1 MIMKTLTISKII
13 IHSGAMPAKV
23 VFSYGS
29 PKSFSFVIARIFAG
43 EWEGLGECLHGT
55 QAAFEP
61 LGRSMIGQDAA
72 RLDGLLGEGPVE
84 VESWEK
90 FQPNVV
96 REMFSMALYDL
107 VGKAYRMP
115 MHLMLGG
122 ARRRRIPLM
131 PCIFAE
137 KPEIAAE
144 IAQSFLAQGF
154 RALKVKIFGKAPGDA
169 AIIRAIRRVMPDGI
183 LQADANL
190 GYPSAAEGRSALRQL
205 AEAGLTVAEDPF
217 KGTLDEYRQVCAA
230 TKSPLIMLDG
240 PTRAWRGIHETCV
253 QKAAQAINLHPNMQ
267 GTFSE
272 ILARAAVAKA
282 AGIPVMV
289 AGTGYTGIGAFAH
302 AQVAAL
308 IGLDFPYG
316 EIGGM
321 RDHGMPA
328 SSAEP
333 QMPIQNGEFQLTDE
347 PGHGGKLNPAMISKY
362 ATQTLELS

>member
-1 MIMKTLTISKII
+1 MKKLRIHKII
-13 IHSGAMPAKV
+13 IHSGQMPAKV

-29 PKSFSFVIARIFAG
+29 PQSFGFVIARIFAG
-43 EWEGLGECLHGT
+43 EWEGVGECLHGT
-55 QAAFEP
+55 RENFEP
-61 LGRSMIGQDAA
+61 LGRTLIGQDAA
-72 RLDGLLGEGPVE
+72 RLDGLLGEGPVLGE
-84 VESWEK
+84 PWEK

-96 REMFSMALYDL
+96 REMFSMALHDG
-107 VGKAYRMP
+107 VGKAYQMP
-115 MHLMLGG
+115 LHVLLGG

-137 KPEIAAE
+137 KPAVAAE
-144 IAQSFLAQGF
+144 VARRFLDQGF
-154 RALKVKIFGKAPGDA
+154 RGLKVKIFGKVKGD
-169 AIIRAIRRVMPDGI
+169 IDFIRAIRRVMPDGI

-190 GYPSAAEGRSALRQL
+190 GYPTVAEGREALRQL

-217 KGTLDEYRQVCAA
+217 RGTLADYRQVCAEV
-230 TKSPLIMLDG
+230 KSPVIMLDG
-240 PTRAWRGIHETCV
+240 PTRAWRGIHETCA
-253 QKAAQAINLHPNMQ
+253 QKAAHAINLHPNMQ

-302 AQVAAL
+302 AQVAAV

-316 EIGGM
+316 EIGGP

-333 QMPIQNGEFQLTDE
+333 QLPIQNGEYHLTDE
-347 PGHGGKLNPAMISKY
+347 PGHGGKLNLAMIEKY
-362 ATQTLELS
+362 STQTLELS